1 MRNQIYSYGSV
12 LPWFTWFLLRVAQY
26 KTQTNNATKKRW
38 QPKTKMT
45 EDIWWKDHEY
55 YNTNLPNYGG
65 SKKNRQQQKR
75 NEKSMRKNRRWTRR
89 EIEGKIKVKEL
100 VTLKQKKV
108 QMLRREGWKEEE
120 RIKLKTQKKK
130 DQGKFYE
137 HLRTI
142 LSCHTDTDILQCQD
156 FENAKKK
163 DISSL
168 QKEDFEDFWIPVW
181 QHKHEEDLGNADGV
195 LESREPLRSP
205 RPEQQETPIVVTDE
219 MVSKG
224 LRKKKNWLS
233 PGLNKI
239 TNHWLRLL
247 SPIHH
252 SLAIV
257 ITRVIN
263 SKLNNT
269 VSIVPV
275 WMLQGQTVMTP
286 KKEKPTSAQEFRPIT
301 CPNTTCKLHFTDQQ
315 QITTLSVQSYAIRP
329 ERRSERFHGMHWQPL
344 HR

>member
-12 LPWFTWFLLRVAQY
+12 LPWFTWFLLRVAQC

-55 YNTNLPNYGG
+55 YKTNLPNYGG

-137 HLRTI
+137 HL
-142 LSCHTDTDILQCQD
+142 
-156 FENAKKK
+156 K
-163 DISSL
+163 
-168 QKEDFEDFWIPVW
+168 
-181 QHKHEEDLGNADGV
+181 
-195 LESREPLRSP
+195 
-205 RPEQQETPIVVTDE
+205 
-219 MVSKG
+219 
-224 LRKKKNWLS
+224 
-233 PGLNKI
+233 
-239 TNHWLRLL
+239 
-247 SPIHH
+247 
-252 SLAIV
+252 
-257 ITRVIN
+257 
-263 SKLNNT
+263 
-269 VSIVPV
+269 
-275 WMLQGQTVMTP
+275 
-286 KKEKPTSAQEFRPIT
+286 
-301 CPNTTCKLHFTDQQ
+301 
-315 QITTLSVQSYAIRP
+315 QSYHVTLILTFCSVKILKM
-329 ERRSERFHGMHWQPL
+329 RRKRISALYKRKILKISGSLFGNINMK
-344 HR
+344 RT

>member
-1 MRNQIYSYGSV
+1 M
-12 LPWFTWFLLRVAQY
+12 
-26 KTQTNNATKKRW
+26 KR
-38 QPKTKMT
+38 
-45 EDIWWKDHEY
+45 
-55 YNTNLPNYGG
+55 G
-65 SKKNRQQQKR
+65 
-75 NEKSMRKNRRWTRR
+75 RKN
-89 EIEGKIKVKEL
+89 KVENA
-100 VTLKQKKV
+100 
-108 QMLRREGWKEEE
+108 KEE
-120 RIKLKTQKKK
+120 RPRKILWTFK
-130 DQGKFYE
+130 
-137 HLRTI
+137 TI

-156 FENAKKK
+156 FENAEKK

-263 SKLNNT
+263 NDWSN
-269 VSIVPV
+269 
-275 WMLQGQTVMTP
+275 
-286 KKEKPTSAQEFRPIT
+286 
-301 CPNTTCKLHFTDQQ
+301 
-315 QITTLSVQSYAIRP
+315 
-329 ERRSERFHGMHWQPL
+329 
-344 HR
+344 